1 MRKEAYYFSH
11 DSNAKDDPKS
21 SLLIEELGLEGY
33 GIYWVLIEIL
43 RDQPNYSYPLRMVPI
58 VARKYNTTTPK
69 VETVI
74 RNYGLFIINEDAF
87 FSLSLNLRMEQKD
100 AKSLKAKESVT
111 ARWNKKYENDT
122 NVLQTLSECNTIKE
136 SKVKEIKEK
145 EIKIKT
151 KEEIDFAK
159 QNFKQTLIPFLEK
172 YGKDMLKDFFLYW
185 TQESKT
191 GKLGFEL
198 EKTWSVE
205 ARLNTW
211 SKRSFS
217 NPNQQQT
224 EQTQFVPN
232 PKKQYN
238 G

>member
-43 RDQPNYSYPLRMVPI
+43 RDQPNYSYPLKMLPI
-58 VARKYNTTTPK
+58 IARKYNTTTPK

-87 FSLSLNLRMEQKD
+87 FSLSLNLRMEQKE

-122 NVLQTLSECNTIKE
+122 NVLQTYYDSNTIKE
-136 SKVKEIKEK
+136 SKVKESKVKES
-145 EIKIKT
+145 KINLDLDSRKREFKKT
-151 KEEIDFAK
+151 LE
-159 QNFKQTLIPFLEK
+159 PFLEK
-172 YGKDMLKDFFLYW
+172 YGKDMLNDFFMHW

-198 EKTWSVE
+198 EKTWSSM

-211 SKRSFS
+211 EKRSF
-217 NPNQQQT
+217 NNKP
-224 EQTQFVPN
+224 TQ
-232 PKKQYN
+232 PKLNNVSPPSQYKKHEN
-238 G
+238 

>member
-43 RDQPNYSYPLRMVPI
+43 RDQPNYSYPLRMIPI
-58 VARKYNTTTPK
+58 ISRKYNTTSPK

-74 RNYGLFIINEDAF
+74 RNYGLFEINEEAF
-87 FSLSLNLRMEQKD
+87 FSLSLNLRMEQKE
-100 AKSLKAKESVT
+100 AKSLKAKESI
-111 ARWNKKYENDT
+111 ALRWNKKYENDT
-122 NVLQTLSECNTIKE
+122 NVLQRLNDSNTIKE

-145 EIKIKT
+145 ENKVN
-151 KEEIDFAK
+151 IDLDSRK
-159 QNFKQTLIPFLEK
+159 LEFKQTLIPFLGK
-172 YGKDMLKDFFLYW
+172 YGKDMLNDFFLHW
-185 TQESKT
+185 TQKSKT

-211 SKRSFS
+211 SKRVF
-217 NPNQQQT
+217 NQKPQTPQQT
-224 EQTQFVPN
+224 NVSPPSQY
-232 PKKQYN
+232 KKHEN
-238 G
+238 